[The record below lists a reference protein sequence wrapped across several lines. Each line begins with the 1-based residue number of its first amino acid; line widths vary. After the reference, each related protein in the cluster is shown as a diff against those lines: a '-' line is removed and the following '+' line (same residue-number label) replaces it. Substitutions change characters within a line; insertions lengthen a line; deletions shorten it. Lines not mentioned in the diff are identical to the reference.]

1 MIMLTVLMGLEL
13 TQMPYSCASLSIS
26 IQQHTATSGIT
37 LRYATRLILA
47 LPAVRS
53 CALALRIWGLS
64 NVVEIFFSIGLF
76 LHKNP
81 CLIHLLK
88 MAKLVSLQK
97 SVQKCSVRNEP

>member
-37 LRYATRLILA
+37 LRYATRLFLA

-76 LHKNP
+76 LHKKVYRSAVLEMSP
-81 CLIHLLK
+81 ERI
-88 MAKLVSLQK
+88 LVGM
-97 SVQKCSVRNEP
+97 RG